1 MFILKISVLTANL
14 AHTIVGI
21 EKAFNLEQYID
32 IEKALVFG
40 FDCAVMQGIWY
51 TVLFNKS
58 VSSSVFIGS
67 KRLPYHILAT
77 VTSIVVAVGDALIHD
92 CESRIYVEFS
102 KSDYDA
108 RNEKEIDEEMIHNVL
123 RYCLILFGVFVVI
136 WTRYRL
142 YS

>member
-1 MFILKISVLTANL
+1 
-14 AHTIVGI
+14 
-21 EKAFNLEQYID
+21 
-32 IEKALVFG
+32 
-40 FDCAVMQGIWY
+40 MQGIWY

-77 VTSIVVAVGDALIHD
+77 ITSIAIALGDAIIHD
-92 CESRIYVEFS
+92 RESRIYVEFS
-102 KSDYDA
+102 ERDYEA
-108 RNEKEIDEEMIHNVL
+108 RNDNSIAEVVIHNIL
-123 RYCLILFGVFVVI
+123 RYCVILMGVFVLI

>member
-21 EKAFNLEQYID
+21 EEAFNLEQYID

-40 FDCAVMQGIWY
+40 FDCSVMQGIWY

-77 VTSIVVAVGDALIHD
+77 ITSIAIALGDAIIHD
-92 CESRIYVEFS
+92 RESRIYVEFS
-102 KSDYDA
+102 ERDYEA
-108 RNEKEIDEEMIHNVL
+108 RNDNSIAEVVIHNIL
-123 RYCLILFGVFVVI
+123 RYCVILMGVFVLI